1 MCAMCRGQ
9 HVVRLSWVKASLRAK
24 RWVSL
29 RGHLPLPDAQG
40 EELFCEEARQR
51 ARERPL
57 LEGWKVFVFPSLP
70 AGERQA
76 TLEVVAAAGG
86 TGVFASLPP
95 QQAVPESVLRQLRQ
109 LPSLLLVGLQSD
121 VPVARE
127 LDSSLPLYAP
137 ASSAWY
143 YNVQLII
150 PSAIDLVATP
160 AGSEPSPVDFES
172 ISSTTRTQLLA
183 LGFARLPALGLQVWA
198 RMTSSQGPVEVD
210 GLLFHVLLKRHSALK
225 TWIWAFKEQLE
236 AERDTDKMLKAW
248 EIKDIGLQAT
258 AKIKTSP
265 TPLLTLMRI
274 SQNLPAHVVGL
285 SRTSVPEAI

>member
-1 MCAMCRGQ
+1 
-9 HVVRLSWVKASLRAK
+9 
-24 RWVSL
+24 
-29 RGHLPLPDAQG
+29 
-40 EELFCEEARQR
+40 QR

-137 ASSAWY
+137 E
-143 YNVQLII
+143 LI
-150 PSAIDLVATP
+150 
-160 AGSEPSPVDFES
+160 FEAAM
-172 ISSTTRTQLLA
+172 TQELHLEDHC
-183 LGFARLPALGLQVWA
+183 LP
-198 RMTSSQGPVEVD
+198 
-210 GLLFHVLLKRHSALK
+210 
-225 TWIWAFKEQLE
+225 
-236 AERDTDKMLKAW
+236 
-248 EIKDIGLQAT
+248 
-258 AKIKTSP
+258 
-265 TPLLTLMRI
+265 
-274 SQNLPAHVVGL
+274 
-285 SRTSVPEAI
+285 